1 MYAGGNVSGAWPLAL
16 LFSLLAGGG
25 IFYGLKTL
33 KADEAT
39 VQYTGNGQTL
49 SAYVTKF
56 TPPKKVVVVPPPAPA
71 PAPEAAPEEAA
82 PVAAEE

>member
-1 MYAGGNVSGAWPLAL
+1 MYVGGNVSGAWPLAL

-33 KADEAT
+33 QEDETT

-56 TPPKKVVVVPPPAPA
+56 TPKKVVVVPPPPPA